1 MSQSTNKVFDL
12 RSGELRAI
20 EQRAIHIV
28 EQRVW
33 PDGPV
38 CPHCGQNRRVY
49 RIEGKTTRPGL
60 LKCGAC
66 RKQFT
71 VRVGTIFQGSHIPLS
86 KWLIAIYM
94 MCAYPKGVSA
104 SQLART
110 LGVSYKSAWL
120 LCQRIKHAKTQPPLS
135 ESLTGR
141 LNHLD
146 PQFEDRRSPARSG

>member
-1 MSQSTNKVFDL
+1 MSQATNKVFDL

-33 PDGPV
+33 PEGPV
-38 CPHCGQNRRVY
+38 CPHCGRNQRIY
-49 RIEGKTTRPGL
+49 RIEGKTTRAGL
-60 LKCGAC
+60 LKCGLC

-110 LGVSYKSAWL
+110 LGISYKSAWS
-120 LCQRIKHAKTQPPLS
+120 LCQRIKYAKTQSPLRD
-135 ESLTGR
+135 SLTER
-141 LNHLD
+141 ALRPD
-146 PQFEDRRSPARSG
+146 PRRERSA